1 MQRFSGSS
9 KICIIFN
16 ILWINSD
23 THSLHNCPGKIFK
36 EYFYSSLVARICEL
50 SELHFKFT

>member
-23 THSLHNCPGKIFK
+23 THSLHNCLGKIFK